1 MPTSKHRRRFFV
13 YNELIIMSRFGK
25 QLIYGFF
32 YLLILALLGVW
43 VYFAFLRPAASCTN
57 GRQDGGEEGVDCG
70 GVCANACLPAGLSE
84 LQVTDTN
91 VFHPGNGITSV
102 LAKIQNPNLR
112 TAASF
117 DYTLK
122 FYDLNGEPVLTRSG
136 SSYIYAGE
144 VKYLTDFVS
153 GGAADGAKSAEL
165 TISSPRWLPDSEFS
179 KPQAVILSRTATL
192 GEAGIQVSG
201 KLANRDT
208 LTLSRLE
215 VGAVFYGRYNYAVGV
230 SKTEIDSVLPNET
243 RDFVIAHPP
252 IAGVDL
258 SRTEYFVSV
267 PR

>member
-1 MPTSKHRRRFFV
+1 
-13 YNELIIMSRFGK
+13 MSRFGK
-25 QLIYGFF
+25 QLIYGFL
-32 YLLILALLGVW
+32 YLLILVLLGIW
-43 VYFAFLRPAASCTN
+43 VYFAFLRSAASCTN
-57 GRQDGGEEGVDCG
+57 GRQDSGEEGVDCG
-70 GVCANACLPAGLSE
+70 GVCVAACLPAGLSE
-84 LQVTDTN
+84 LQVTDTK
-91 VFHPGNGITSV
+91 VFHPGSGITSV
-102 LAKIQNPNLR
+102 LAKIQNPNLQ
-112 TAASF
+112 TAASSF

-122 FYDLNGEPVLTRSG
+122 FYDPDDKLLLTRSG
-136 SSYIYAGE
+136 SSYVYAGE
-144 VKYLTDFVS
+144 VKYLTDFIS
-153 GGAADGAKSAEL
+153 GGAADGAESVEL
-165 TISSPRWLPDSEFS
+165 TISPPRWLPDSEFS